1 MIAILGFLP
10 FIFLL
15 IMVLGAIYG
24 IFAVIVMGL
33 TGVDI
38 LPDSNAETAKKQQR
52 ARVQNRVQE
61 QLMFE
66 EAMGQRTSTQVVFE
80 KPYRRQRKQWTA
92 QS

>member
-15 IMVLGAIYG
+15 VVVLGVIYG
-24 IFAVIVMGL
+24 IFGIIVMGL

-38 LPDSNAETAKKQQR
+38 FPDSNAETAKKQQR
-52 ARVQNRVQE
+52 ARVLNRVQE

-66 EAMGQRTSTQVVFE
+66 EAMGQRPRTQVAFE